1 MRPSFEPATV
11 STRTI
16 GQLKPRT
23 LPVTDP
29 RPLILTAR
37 PEFATLA
44 RFEALRRAYYPAELN
59 RVPAH
64 ISLFHHLPGSE
75 FEAVVERLKFSARHH
90 PAPRVEVT
98 GYRSLGRGVAL
109 ALHSDGLAAIRAE
122 LADAWSTLLIPQ
134 DRQGWRG
141 HVTVQNKVDP
151 AAARVTLTTLSAKFE
166 PWTFRVAGI
175 DVWRY
180 LGGPWEHLKTVAL
193 R

>member
-1 MRPSFEPATV
+1 MPA

-16 GQLKPRT
+16 GLSRPE
-23 LPVTDP
+23 
-29 RPLILTAR
+29 PLILTAR
-37 PEFATLA
+37 PDPASLA
-44 RFEALRRAYYPAELN
+44 RFEALRRAHYPVELN

-75 FEAVVERLKFSARHH
+75 FDAVVERLKFVARHH
-90 PAPRVEVT
+90 PAPDVEVT

-109 ALHSDGLAAIRAE
+109 ALHAPGLAAIRAE
-122 LADAWSTLLIPQ
+122 LADAWATLLIPQ

-151 AAARVTLTTLSAKFE
+151 AVARATLQLLSASFA
-166 PWTFRVAGI
+166 PWRFRVAGV

>member
-1 MRPSFEPATV
+1 MRRRSTGPA
-11 STRTI
+11 STRIT
-16 GQLKPRT
+16 GLSRPE
-23 LPVTDP
+23 
-29 RPLILTAR
+29 PLILTAR
-37 PEFATLA
+37 PDPSTLA
-44 RFEALRRAYYPAELN
+44 RFEALRQAHYPVELN

-75 FEAVVERLKFSARHH
+75 FDSVVERLKFTARHH
-90 PAPRVEVT
+90 AAPQVEAT
-98 GYRSLGRGVAL
+98 GFRSLGRGVAL
-109 ALHSDGLAAIRAE
+109 ALHSDGLARIRAD
-122 LADAWSTLLIPQ
+122 LADAWDTLLIPQ

-151 AAARVTLTTLSAKFE
+151 SVARALLATLGADFH
-166 PWTFRVAGI
+166 PFTFRIAGI

>member
-1 MRPSFEPATV
+1 M
-11 STRTI
+11 I
-16 GQLKPRT
+16 
-23 LPVTDP
+23 DP

-37 PEFATLA
+37 PDPATLA
-44 RFEALRRAYYPAELN
+44 RFEALRRAHYPPELN

-90 PAPRVEVT
+90 PAPQVEVT
-98 GYRSLGRGVAL
+98 GYRSLGRGVGL

-122 LADAWSTLLIPQ
+122 LADAWNTLLIPQ

-151 AAARVTLTTLSAKFE
+151 AVARLTLANLGSDFR
-166 PWTFRVAGI
+166 PWSFRVAGI

-180 LGGPWEHLKTVAL
+180 LGGHWEHLKTVAL